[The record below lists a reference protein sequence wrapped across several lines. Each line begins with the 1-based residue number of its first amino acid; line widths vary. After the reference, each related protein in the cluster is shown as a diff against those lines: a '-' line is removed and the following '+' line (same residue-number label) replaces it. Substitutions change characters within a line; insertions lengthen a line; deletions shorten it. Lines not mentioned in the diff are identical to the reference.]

1 MVDAKEAYD
10 KVLAEVRKKI
20 SGKVDVIELMF
31 TAIVADGHVLLEGV
45 PGTAKTTM
53 TKTLSDAIHANFDR
67 VQGTPDLDFE
77 DIVGHTYMDEHNQV
91 RLKKGPIFTNILLI
105 DELNRAPM
113 RTTTAL
119 LESLEE
125 RQVTMAEETIP
136 LEKPFIAMATQNP
149 LSIEGTTSLPKV
161 LTDRFLMRINVTYPS
176 MEEEEQMLRIKE
188 NDVNI
193 TVNRV
198 LEIKD
203 ILDMQQQAT
212 KVKMSDEVVAYIT
225 KVVEATR
232 NDIHVVMGASPRAE
246 ISFMKCGKARAL
258 IQGRNE
264 VNIEDIKFLTR
275 PILSH
280 RIVVRATGG
289 LGVNGVIDG
298 IVASTK

>member
-1 MVDAKEAYD
+1 MVDAKVAYE
-10 KVLAEVRKKI
+10 KVLTEVRKKI
-20 SGKVDVIELMF
+20 AGKVDVIELMF

-53 TKTLSDAIHANFDR
+53 TKTLADVIHANFDR
-67 VQGTPDLDFE
+67 VQGTPDLDFS

-125 RQVTMAEETIP
+125 RQVTIAEETIP
-136 LEKPFIAMATQNP
+136 LERPFIAMATQNP

-176 MEEEEQMLRIKE
+176 MEEEEHMLRIKE
-188 NDVNI
+188 NDINI
-193 TVNRV
+193 TVDRV
-198 LEIKD
+198 LEVSD
-203 ILDMQQQAT
+203 ILDLQQQAT
-212 KVKMSDEVVAYIT
+212 KVIMPDNVVDYIT
-225 KVVEATR
+225 RIVEATR
-232 NDIHVVMGASPRAE
+232 SDLHVVMGASPRAE
-246 ISFMKCGKARAL
+246 ISFMKCGKALAIIR
-258 IQGRNE
+258 GRNE
-264 VNIEDIKFLTR
+264 VTIDDIKFLTR